1 MKITNLQMFYG
12 LLAIVGI
19 IVTWYFNLQPM
30 ETSYM
35 SGVYANPAA
44 SSFTNDLIVVVI
56 AFLVWSFIEIKR
68 LKMPIWLWPIGFILT
83 FSIAAAMTVP
93 LFMLLRERQLIK
105 IAAENN

>member
-1 MKITNLQMFYG
+1 MKTTNLQRFYG

-56 AFLVWSFIEIKR
+56 AFLVWSLIEIKR
-68 LKMPIWLWPIGFILT
+68 LKMPIWL
-83 FSIAAAMTVP
+83 
-93 LFMLLRERQLIK
+93 
-105 IAAENN
+105 